1 MRYTFHPKIA
11 VAAALAATLAGCRS
25 HEPKPLALDDT
36 QRAFLARAVTAD
48 SLASFSSGLAQ
59 RAADGGFDLSDGIS
73 LAEAEA
79 IAIVFNRDLRLAR
92 AAAGVTQATAENA
105 GLWRD
110 PTLGVNLAQI
120 LSGAM
125 SGDLEAIFS
134 VGFTVPLTGRLESE
148 RARAAA
154 DLHAELTRVAAEE
167 WRVACDVRRAW
178 ARRAALEAELAA
190 ARDVLERV
198 GQVVAVVDRLEA
210 AGEIARIE
218 ARLFRIEDAKLRAQ
232 AAAIEAGLVLA
243 TRDVESLLG
252 LPPVTERR
260 FTGGFSD
267 DIEESR
273 SELLARAARTSPA
286 VALAAAQHEAAERR
300 LAHEIS
306 QQWPDVEIAPGFGE
320 QDGDRQATVGIGVTL
335 PVFNGNRRGIAE
347 AEAARE
353 LARVRAETELERVL
367 GEIVASDERRIA
379 ALARGEMVVRTLGP
393 MVDTQYA
400 EAREVARLGEVNTL
414 VLLECL
420 KQQLEA
426 KQELI
431 AARRD
436 ASLAAADIAEAAGPA
451 QERQNP

>member
-1 MRYTFHPKIA
+1 MRSTGHFMTALA
-11 VAAALAATLAGCRS
+11 VAASALAGCRS
-25 HEPKPLALDDT
+25 YEPKPLALDDA
-36 QRAFLARAVTAD
+36 QRAFLARAATGE
-48 SLASFSSGLAQ
+48 SLAAYAG
-59 RAADGGFDLSDGIS
+59 RIAAHVGPEAFDLSDGIS

-79 IAIVFNRDLRLAR
+79 IALVFNRDLRLAR
-92 AAAGVTQATAENA
+92 AAAGVTQATAQNA

-110 PTLGVNLAQI
+110 PTIGVDLSRI
-120 LSGAM
+120 LSGAA
-125 SGDLEAIFS
+125 SGDIEAMFS
-134 VGFTVPLTGRLESE
+134 AGFTLPLTGRLEAE
-148 RARAAA
+148 RARATA
-154 DLHAELTRVAAEE
+154 DLHAELARVAAEE
-167 WRVACDVRRAW
+167 WRVLCAVRRAW
-178 ARRAALEAELAA
+178 TRRTALDAERAATL
-190 ARDVLERV
+190 DVLSRV
-198 GQVVAVVDRLEA
+198 EQVVAVVDRLEA

-218 ARLFRIEDAKLRAQ
+218 ARLFRIEEAKLRTQ
-232 AAAIEAGLVLA
+232 AAAVEADLALA
-243 TRDVESLLG
+243 TREVESLLG
-252 LPPVTERR
+252 LPPAKDRA
-260 FTGGFSD
+260 FTGGFG
-267 DIEESR
+267 EEVQEPR
-273 SELLARAARTSPA
+273 ERLIARAARTSTS
-286 VALAAAQHEAAERR
+286 VALAVAQHEAAERR
-300 LAHEIS
+300 LAQEIR
-306 QQWPDVEIAPGFGE
+306 QQWPDVELAPGFGE

-335 PVFNGNRRGIAE
+335 PVFNGNRRAIAE

-353 LARVRAETELERVL
+353 LARMRAETEIERVL